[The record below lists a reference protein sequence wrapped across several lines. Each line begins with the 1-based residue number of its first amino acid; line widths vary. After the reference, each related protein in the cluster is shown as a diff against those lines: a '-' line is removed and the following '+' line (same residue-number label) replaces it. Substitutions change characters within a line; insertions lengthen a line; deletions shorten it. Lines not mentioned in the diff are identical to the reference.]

1 MGAYVSPY
9 ASLRLFG
16 GPRGT
21 VRFVD
26 GRYETSDPKEDAWL
40 RAHRGF
46 GVDFFAEGDARRP
59 AEPKTLDPEALA
71 AQLALA
77 EQRIAELEA
86 RLAQYERAAD
96 GEPVDPGAD
105 EPASGAHDEPAPH
118 RRGGRKR

>member
-59 AEPKTLDPEALA
+59 TEPKTPDPEVLV
-71 AQLALA
+71 AQLRQA
-77 EQRIAELEA
+77 ELRIAELEA
-86 RLAQYERAAD
+86 RLAQYERADD

-105 EPASGAHDEPAPH
+105 QPASEVHEESRPH
-118 RRGGRKR
+118 RRGGRRG